1 MINLQIGDRDIDGRG
16 DRIGVFP
23 KSSVP
28 PRSLPVVKGISQKTQ
43 QKRGSDRDSTN
54 GPKRT
59 ADEVLRD
66 RADIARMRL
75 EGLTQTKIAEEIS
88 RLRDYELS
96 ERTIRDDLKAVRDE
110 WLNQSIDNYEQ
121 TRLIELSRIDEEELI
136 AKDAW
141 TRSTQPRKKERTRTG
156 TNDGRP
162 FEEFMQETE
171 NRDGNP
177 AFLQRLESI
186 RQRRCA
192 ILGFDS
198 WQRSEN
204 INVAIET
211 LLSAGYVIR
220 LPEDGDVES

>member
-88 RLRDYELS
+88 RLRDYALS
-96 ERTIRDDLKAVRDE
+96 ERTIRDDLKAVRE
-110 WLNQSIDNYEQ
+110 GWLNQTIDNYDQ
-121 TRLIELSRIDEEELI
+121 TRLIELARIDEEESI
-136 AKDAW
+136 AIGAW
-141 TRSTQPRKKERTRTG
+141 TRSTLPKKKERTRTG
-156 TNDGRP
+156 TNDGKP
-162 FEEFMQETE
+162 FEEFMQEIE
-171 NRDGNP
+171 DRDGNP

-192 ILGFDS
+192 ILGFNAQ
-198 WQRSEN
+198 QRSEN

-211 LLSAGYVIR
+211 LLAAGYVVR
-220 LPEDGDVES
+220 LPDDESTD

>member
-1 MINLQIGDRDIDGRG
+1 M
-16 DRIGVFP
+16 
-23 KSSVP
+23 
-28 PRSLPVVKGISQKTQ
+28 VKGISQKTK
-43 QKRGSDRDSTN
+43 QKRGSERDSAK

-59 ADEVLRD
+59 ADEMLRD

-88 RLRDYELS
+88 RLRDYALS
-96 ERTIRDDLKAVRDE
+96 ERTIRDDLKAVRE
-110 WLNQSIDNYEQ
+110 GWLNQSIDNYEQ

-141 TRSTQPRKKERTRTG
+141 TRSTQPRRKERTRTG

-162 FEEFMQETE
+162 FEEFVQESE
-171 NRDGNP
+171 ARDGNP

-192 ILGFDS
+192 ILGFNAQ
-198 WQRSEN
+198 QRSEN

-211 LLSAGYVIR
+211 LLAAGYIVR
-220 LPEDGDVES
+220 LPEEEANH

>member
-1 MINLQIGDRDIDGRG
+1 ML
-16 DRIGVFP
+16 
-23 KSSVP
+23 
-28 PRSLPVVKGISQKTQ
+28 KGILPKTKQ
-43 QKRGSDRDSTN
+43 NRAADRDSAK

-75 EGLTQTKIAEEIS
+75 EGLTQVQIAEEIS
-88 RLRDYELS
+88 RLRSYS
-96 ERTIRDDLKAVRDE
+96 VSQQTIANDLKAVRDE
-110 WLNQSIDNYEQ
+110 WLNQSIDNYDQ
-121 TRLIELSRIDEEELI
+121 TRLIELSRLDEEELI

-141 TRSTQPRKKERTRTG
+141 ERSTLPKKKERTRTG
-156 TNDGRP
+156 TNDGKP
-162 FEEFMQETE
+162 FEEFMQESE

-192 ILGFDS
+192 ILGFNAQ
-198 WQRSEN
+198 QRPEN

-211 LLSAGYVIR
+211 LLAAGYIVR
-220 LPEDGDVES
+220 LPEDGNAEN

>member
-1 MINLQIGDRDIDGRG
+1 MGL
-16 DRIGVFP
+16 VMT
-23 KSSVP
+23 
-28 PRSLPVVKGISQKTQ
+28 KGLSQK
-43 QKRGSDRDSTN
+43 KRNSRSADRDSAK

-75 EGLTQTKIAEEIS
+75 EGLTQVQIAEEIS
-88 RLRDYELS
+88 RLRSYS
-96 ERTIRDDLKAVRDE
+96 VSQQTIANDLKAVRED

-121 TRLIELSRIDEEELI
+121 TRLIELARIDEEEAI

-141 TRSTQPRKKERTRTG
+141 ARSLLPKKKERTRTG
-156 TNDGRP
+156 TTDGKP

-171 NRDGNP
+171 DRDGNP

-192 ILGFDS
+192 ILGFNAQ
-198 WQRSEN
+198 QRSEN

-211 LLSAGYVIR
+211 LLAAGYVVR
-220 LPEDGDVES
+220 LPDEESVG

>member
-1 MINLQIGDRDIDGRG
+1 M
-16 DRIGVFP
+16 
-23 KSSVP
+23 
-28 PRSLPVVKGISQKTQ
+28 VKGISQKTKH
-43 QKRGSDRDSTN
+43 KRGSERDSAK

-75 EGLTQTKIAEEIS
+75 EGLTQVQIVQEIS
-88 RLRDYELS
+88 RLRDYSLS
-96 ERTIRDDLKAVRDE
+96 ERTVRDDLKVVREE

-121 TRLIELSRIDEEELI
+121 TRLIELSRLDEEESI
-136 AKDAW
+136 AKNAW

-156 TNDGRP
+156 TNDGKP
-162 FEEFMQETE
+162 FEEFMQESE

-192 ILGFDS
+192 ILGFNAQ
-198 WQRSEN
+198 QRSEN